1 MGRLPLYKV
10 TRGLV
15 RTALGVEKADLVIKG
30 GNVVNVHTRELL
42 ENVDVAV
49 RFGRI
54 ALVGDASPCMGPDTL
69 VYEAEGKYVVPGLL
83 DPHVHIESSMV
94 TVTEFAKIVLPH
106 GTTTVFI
113 DPHEIG
119 NVFGLDGVRLMAEE
133 SRNLPLKVYITYPS
147 CVPAAPGYETS
158 GAVITPENVAEAM
171 KFEEV
176 IALGEMMNFPGVLAA
191 DENVHAEIGETLKA
205 GKLVEGHDSGLLGR
219 ELTAYVAAGITSTH
233 ESVTKRQTLERLRN
247 GMYVYLREGSAWL
260 DIKETIK
267 AYTETGIDPRH
278 ICLCTDDKEPESIL
292 RDGSV
297 DHCVRRA
304 IEEGVDPL
312 TAIQM
317 ATINPAE
324 RYRLQYELGSIAPA
338 RLADILVVSDLTKFR
353 IEAVFADGELV
364 AEKGRMVKELPRFIF
379 PEKFMKSVKLPH
391 TIKPEEFE
399 IPFENEGE
407 EVRVRVIKA
416 LEGSVLT
423 KHVIERL
430 EVGKAGISPD
440 PDRSILKAAV
450 IERHGRTGNM
460 ALGFVQG
467 FGLRKGA
474 ISSTVAHDSHNLLV
488 LGYDGRDMALAANEN
503 ARMNGGIVT
512 VADGEV
518 VARVELSLA
527 GLMSVEPAETVAAK
541 LGRTYEVWSRLGC
554 DWVSP
559 FMTMSLLSLSVIPEL
574 RLTDKGLLDTVTFQF
589 VDLVI
594 D

>member
-1 MGRLPLYKV
+1 
-10 TRGLV
+10 
-15 RTALGVEKADLVIKG
+15 
-30 GNVVNVHTRELL
+30 
-42 ENVDVAV
+42 
-49 RFGRI
+49 
-54 ALVGDASPCMGPDTL
+54 
-69 VYEAEGKYVVPGLL
+69 
-83 DPHVHIESSMV
+83 
-94 TVTEFAKIVLPH
+94 
-106 GTTTVFI
+106 
-113 DPHEIG
+113 
-119 NVFGLDGVRLMAEE
+119 
-133 SRNLPLKVYITYPS
+133 
-147 CVPAAPGYETS
+147 
-158 GAVITPENVAEAM
+158 M

-191 DENVHAEIGETLKA
+191 DENVHAEIAETLKA

-364 AEKGRMVKELPRFIF
+364 AEKGRMVKELPRFSY

-527 GLMSVEPAETVAAK
+527 GLMSVEPAEDCSSQA
-541 LGRTYEVWSRLGC
+541 GQN
-554 DWVSP
+554 
-559 FMTMSLLSLSVIPEL
+559 L
-574 RLTDKGLLDTVTFQF
+574 RGLAPTRM
-589 VDLVI
+589 
-594 D
+594 